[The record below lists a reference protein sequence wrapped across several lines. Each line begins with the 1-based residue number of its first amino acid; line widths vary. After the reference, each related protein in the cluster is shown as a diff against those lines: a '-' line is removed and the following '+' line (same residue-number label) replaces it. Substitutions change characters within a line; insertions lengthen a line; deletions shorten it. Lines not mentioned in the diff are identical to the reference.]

1 MKEIKILVVD
11 DIAEIREY
19 FSMIVENEAGMRLVA
34 TAKNSKE
41 AIDAVERYRPDI
53 VMLDIQM
60 ESENAGI
67 SATRIIKEAHPDIKV
82 IVVSIHDD
90 DDNILQAFMAGA
102 DDYVVK
108 TASVND
114 ILTVIREVSDKTTG
128 KNFIKQKLIDNVVR
142 LQKEQ
147 KSMLYMVNLIT
158 KLTKSEF
165 EVLKM
170 AYCGKKY
177 REIAKERFV
186 EEATIRSL
194 VNKILKKMEAES
206 MKKLVADLRKL
217 NVLDKIDY
225 M

>member
-1 MKEIKILVVD
+1 MDEIKILIVD
-11 DIAEIREY
+11 DIAEIRDY
-19 FSMIVENEAGMRLVA
+19 FSMIISKEKGMRVVA
-34 TAKNSKE
+34 TAKSAKE
-41 AIDAVERYRPDI
+41 AILAAEKYKPDI

-60 ESENAGI
+60 ETEDAGI
-67 SATRIIKEAHPDIKV
+67 SATRVIKENSPDTKV

-102 DDYVVK
+102 DDYVIK
-108 TASVND
+108 TASVVD
-114 ILTVIREVSDKTTG
+114 IVNVIREVSDTSVG
-128 KNFIKQKLIDNVVR
+128 KNLIKQKLINNVVR

-170 AYCGKKY
+170 AYNGKKY

-206 MKKLVADLRKL
+206 MKKLVLELKKL

-225 M
+225 L